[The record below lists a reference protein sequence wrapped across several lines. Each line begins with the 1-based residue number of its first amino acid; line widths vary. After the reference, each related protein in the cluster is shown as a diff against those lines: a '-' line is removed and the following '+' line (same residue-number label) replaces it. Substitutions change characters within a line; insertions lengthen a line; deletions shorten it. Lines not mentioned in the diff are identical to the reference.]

1 MKQKMMFLN
10 LLFVLLCSHNI
21 YPQKNYCEVYYPI
34 ISQAEMDIVN
44 NKYEDA
50 LSKYQQAFANVD
62 KVFAKDYH
70 NALVCAI
77 KTANYSLAFNFA
89 EKLILKGY
97 TLEKFRI
104 APFDVLIHQE
114 KWNNLTN
121 KYDKLRKKYLSS
133 INQSVINQLIALK
146 EKDQYFRVK
155 EGSYKIYRDTIDKI
169 DVKNVAD
176 LKKVIDKYGFPSE
189 DLIGIYD
196 SAHHQPYWLI
206 IHHDIQNKRY
216 DFLPILR
223 EATKQG
229 EFSPRYLT
237 FMEDLATNFDNR
249 QGYGHTAFIR
259 INNKVI
265 ELNIYY
271 NESLLNMVNK
281 NRMSLG
287 LESFSE
293 YRQKVLFQLH
303 HPEFII
309 IDYNPYNATIGYNEQ
324 DEKKQLDIYLNR
336 LKGKIVYDY
345 DNK

>member
-1 MKQKMMFLN
+1 MKQEVIFFSLWLLLICTLN
-10 LLFVLLCSHNI
+10 AYS
-21 YPQKNYCEVYYPI
+21 QKNYCEVYYPL

-44 NKYEDA
+44 NQLEDA
-50 LSKYQQAFANVD
+50 VAKYQQAFANAD

-70 NALVCAI
+70 NALICAI

-97 TLEKFRI
+97 TLEKFGI
-104 APFDVLIHQE
+104 APLDILTHQE
-114 KWNNLTN
+114 KWNNLAD
-121 KYDKLRKKYLSS
+121 KYDKLREKYLSN
-133 INQSVINQLIALK
+133 INQSVINQFIELR
-146 EKDQYFRVK
+146 EKDQYFRKK
-155 EGSYKIYRDTIDKI
+155 EGSYTLYRDTINKI
-169 DVKNVAD
+169 DAKNVAD

-206 IHHDIQNKRY
+206 IHHDIQNKGY

-223 EATKQG
+223 KATKQG

-237 FMEDLATNFDNR
+237 FMEELATNFDNQ
-249 QGYGHTAFIR
+249 QGYGHQAFIR

-265 ELNIYY
+265 ENNPCY

-293 YRQKVLFQLH
+293 YRQKILFQLH

-309 IDYNPYNATIGYNEQ
+309 IDYNPYNAMLGYDEQ
-324 DEKKQLDIYLNR
+324 DEKKQLDIYINR

-345 DNK
+345 DKK